1 MLSILPIKYSGQ
13 TITIA
18 LQLLLI
24 KERLKTQK
32 KGAASFG
39 SKKGGK
45 RLSRKVATLCL
56 QFSLYY
62 MIHD

>member
-1 MLSILPIKYSGQ
+1 MTRIKAQAVSD
-13 TITIA
+13 
-18 LQLLLI
+18 

-39 SKKGGK
+39 SKKRGK